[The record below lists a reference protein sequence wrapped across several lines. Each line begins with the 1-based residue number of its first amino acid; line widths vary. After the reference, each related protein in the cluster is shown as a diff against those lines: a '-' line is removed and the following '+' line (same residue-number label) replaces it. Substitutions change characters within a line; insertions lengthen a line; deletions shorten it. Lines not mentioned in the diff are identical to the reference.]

1 MPGERGF
8 NSLGL
13 EGQVRS
19 LGPER
24 IAGRLYHL
32 GDYPGLIPGGAGI
45 VHGALLA
52 FTEQTLLDKLDAYEL
67 YDPENP
73 DKSEYCRVRVNLLDS
88 GKSAWAYAYNRP
100 VTNRP
105 VIAAGSWRTPT

>member
-1 MPGERGF
+1 MPGEHGF

-13 EGQVRS
+13 ETQVRT
-19 LGPER
+19 LGPAR

-32 GDYPGLIPGGAGI
+32 GDYPAVVPGGTGV
-45 VHGALLA
+45 VHGMLLG
-52 FTEQTLLDKLDAYEL
+52 FTGQALLDKLDAYEL

-73 DKSEYCRVRVNLLDS
+73 GRSEYCRVRVDLLDS
-88 GKSAWAYAYNRP
+88 GQSVWTYAYNRP

-105 VIAAGSWRTPT
+105 VIAAGSWQTPA